1 MSKRHPNAQG
11 PGHFK
16 VQGHSVEDNDAAKMS
31 KQALV
36 REAARRKERGQ
47 RKRAATPKQP
57 RRGPALPKTPP
68 LETPEVLARAHDR
81 DFARMN
87 ERKKAPKRVTAA
99 GREAEPG
106 YFSEAARG
114 VIRRVARV
122 ALAPLALARAVVDRF
137 RDRD

>member
-16 VQGHSVEDNDAAKMS
+16 VQGHSVEDNDAANAS

-36 REAARRKERGQ
+36 REAARRKQRGQ

-57 RRGPALPKTPP
+57 RRAPSLPTAP
-68 LETPEVLARAHDR
+68 LPETPEVLARAHDR

-87 ERKKAPKRVTAA
+87 ERKAPKRVKSS
-99 GREAEPG
+99 GGEAQPR
-106 YFSEAARG
+106 YLTEAARG

-122 ALAPLALARAVVDRF
+122 ALAPLSLARAVVDRF
-137 RDRD
+137 RD